1 MFVPASAL
9 QTSTVPFHNEMPV
22 PVLNFMFL
30 IIDTRQTRK
39 RIEEKL
45 NAQFGFKLKRNPGSR

>member
-1 MFVPASAL
+1 MQELVFFPASAL
-9 QTSTVPFHNEMPV
+9 QTSTVPFHNEMHV

-45 NAQFGFKLKRNPGSR
+45 NA

>member
-1 MFVPASAL
+1 MVIPALAL
-9 QTSTVPFHNEMPV
+9 QTNNVAFHNKMPV
-22 PVLNFMFL
+22 PVLNFLFL

-45 NAQFGFKLKRNPGSR
+45 NA

>member
-1 MFVPASAL
+1 MEELVFVPASAL

-45 NAQFGFKLKRNPGSR
+45 NA